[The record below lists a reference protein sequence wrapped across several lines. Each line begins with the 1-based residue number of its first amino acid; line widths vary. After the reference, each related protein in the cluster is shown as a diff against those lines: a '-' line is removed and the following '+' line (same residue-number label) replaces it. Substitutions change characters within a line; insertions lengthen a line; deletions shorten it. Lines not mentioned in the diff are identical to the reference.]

1 MIPNNLKKEIFFS
14 NGSCETPSESMDVD
28 SRFAEADSNSNDTNA
43 TRNLFINFKTF
54 HSSVNDKEIMN
65 LLFKMIEKNFT
76 SIIFGKF

>member
-1 MIPNNLKKEIFFS
+1 
-14 NGSCETPSESMDVD
+14 MDVD

-65 LLFKMIEKNFT
+65 LLFKMIEKKLLL
-76 SIIFGKF
+76 S